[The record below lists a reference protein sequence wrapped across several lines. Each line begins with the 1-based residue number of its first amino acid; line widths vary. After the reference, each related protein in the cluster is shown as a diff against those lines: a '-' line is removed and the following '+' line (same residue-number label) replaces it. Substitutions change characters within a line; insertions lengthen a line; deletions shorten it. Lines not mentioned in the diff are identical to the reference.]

1 MDKTVFSLVTMSFA
15 ANAQAEQYPVLSCDL
30 HNYPPFLVNLLLN
43 AAIPCSHRFIMIQ
56 FGCYEYK
63 GVSMRHKIEQQE
75 MRLLIASQDVDYGMT
90 LARFMESPALSIERC
105 HDMAGLLR
113 FTSRN
118 DYDAVVLDLSLDDQG
133 DIDLVSFVRQRN
145 PASRMVLLFEMEEI
159 EAALDGIRLGAF
171 FYLPKSSAPSDVAL
185 AVHKALDNKA
195 ADTNLDAYEQTVFE
209 EFAGRSEAMRR
220 IIELIRKVAP
230 TDSTVLLLGE
240 SGTGKEVVSQ
250 TLHRLSTRRDKPFV
264 AINCAALPEALLE
277 SELFGH
283 VRGAFTGATENKQG
297 LFETAD
303 GGTIFLDEIGDMSAI
318 TQAKLLRV
326 LQNGEVR
333 RVGATSTIRV
343 NVRIIAA
350 TNRDLFEEVNQMKF
364 REDLYYRLNVVQ
376 IRIPPL
382 RERMDALPALVNHF
396 IARAN
401 AHYDK
406 RVSGVDSAAAQYL
419 RQYPYPGNVR
429 ELESIIAH
437 SVIMADGAEI
447 TAADLP
453 DYVRHG
459 LVIRPALTYQQDD
472 SVPTLAEMEARHIR
486 YALDILNGNQSHA
499 AKELGISR
507 STLWRKMREYD
518 IAASTEA

>member
-1 MDKTVFSLVTMSFA
+1 MRNKGGFTKMHLLVA
-15 ANAQAEQYPVLSCDL
+15 C
-30 HNYPPFLVNLLLN
+30 
-43 AAIPCSHRFIMIQ
+43 
-56 FGCYEYK
+56 
-63 GVSMRHKIEQQE
+63 
-75 MRLLIASQDVDYGMT
+75 QDVEYGMT

-113 FTSRN
+113 LVSRG
-118 DYDAVVLDLSLDDQG
+118 DYDALVLDLNLDTQG

-145 PASRMVLLFEMEEI
+145 PATRMVLLFEMDDI
-159 EAALDGIRLGAF
+159 EAALDGIRLGAY
-171 FYLPKSSAPSDVAL
+171 FYLPKSSSPSDVAR
-185 AVHKALDNKA
+185 AVNKALENKTLDSSLDN
-195 ADTNLDAYEQTVFE
+195 YEQTVFE
-209 EFAGRSEAMRR
+209 ELAGRTDAMRR

-240 SGTGKEVVSQ
+240 SGSGKEVVAQ
-250 TLHRLSTRRDKPFV
+250 TLHRLSSRRDKPFV
-264 AINCAALPEALLE
+264 AINCAALPDALLE

-283 VRGAFTGATENKQG
+283 VRGAFTGATDNKQG

-303 GGTIFLDEIGDMSAI
+303 GGTLFLDEIGDMSAI

-333 RVGATSTIRV
+333 RVGSTTTARV

-350 TNRDLFEEVNQMKF
+350 TNRDLFDAVNRLAF

-382 RERMDALPALVNHF
+382 RERMDALPALINHF
-396 IARAN
+396 ISRAN
-401 AHYDK
+401 AKYDK
-406 RVSGVDSAAAQYL
+406 QITGMDSAASQYL

-447 TAADLP
+447 TAQDLP

-459 LVIRPALTYQQDD
+459 CVMRPALTYVQDD

-486 YALDILNGNQSHA
+486 FALETLKGNQSRA

-518 IAASTEA
+518 IAAAVEENE